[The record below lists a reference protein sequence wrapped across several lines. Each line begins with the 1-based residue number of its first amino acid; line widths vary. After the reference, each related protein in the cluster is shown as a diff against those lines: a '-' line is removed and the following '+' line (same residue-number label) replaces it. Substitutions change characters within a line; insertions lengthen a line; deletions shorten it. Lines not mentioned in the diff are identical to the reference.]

1 MLFYLDYCPY
11 YYNDEIASSLNR
23 KEEIRIFKDFIKYIQ
38 KEEKQRRKYNFY
50 TSLRVLVNE
59 FRNTLKE
66 EDKDAFFNRVKQLIF
81 ESRFIDENIC
91 KYEVMIDYRSI
102 REFKFIINEHIENME
117 EQEENEKSR

>member
-1 MLFYLDYCPY
+1 M
-11 YYNDEIASSLNR
+11 
-23 KEEIRIFKDFIKYIQ
+23 
-38 KEEKQRRKYNFY
+38 
-50 TSLRVLVNE
+50 VNE

-91 KYEVMIDYRSI
+91 KYEVMIDYRNI

-117 EQEENEKSR
+117 EQEENEESR